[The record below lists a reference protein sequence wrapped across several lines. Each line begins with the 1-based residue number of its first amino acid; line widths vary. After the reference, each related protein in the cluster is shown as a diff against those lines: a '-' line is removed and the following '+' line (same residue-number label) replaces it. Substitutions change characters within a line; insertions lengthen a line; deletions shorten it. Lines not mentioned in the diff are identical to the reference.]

1 MKHQPH
7 QLTFLNPLS
16 SDLARL
22 PVAPGS
28 DGRSVA
34 AVWRH
39 PLVLPG
45 LAVVAVVGLLL
56 AFHAV
61 ATQAVNQSVLRQQT
75 RSAQS
80 QALWRCKLLSEVAA
94 RQACLRD
101 LAAPLTNGM

>member
-16 SDLARL
+16 GDPALL
-22 PVAPGS
+22 PVVPVSGGLSVGS
-28 DGRSVA
+28 
-34 AVWRH
+34 VWRH
-39 PLVLPG
+39 PLVQPG
-45 LAVVAVVGLLL
+45 LAVLVVVGLLMV
-56 AFHAV
+56 FHAV
-61 ATQAVNQSVLRQQT
+61 ATQAVNQSVLRQQA

-101 LAAPLTNGM
+101 LAAPIANAI